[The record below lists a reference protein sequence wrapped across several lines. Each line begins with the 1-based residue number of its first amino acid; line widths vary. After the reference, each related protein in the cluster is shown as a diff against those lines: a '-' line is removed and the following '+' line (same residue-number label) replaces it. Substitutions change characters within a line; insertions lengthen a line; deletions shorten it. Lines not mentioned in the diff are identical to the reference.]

1 MAKYAHD
8 YIRPDKNSNLDKKDQ
23 VAEMFNSI
31 AFSYDFLNHFL
42 SAGIDKRWRKK
53 AILQLKEL
61 NPKLILDVATGTAD
75 VAIEACKTLKP
86 VKIIGIDISENMLK
100 IGQQK
105 VSNLA
110 LEQAIELHTGDAETI
125 TYSANMFDAVIV
137 SFGVRNFQNLE
148 KGLAEMNRVLK
159 PGGKLV
165 VLEFTKPKEKG
176 FKSLYYLY
184 INIVAPLFGKLFAKN
199 KSAYTYLSK
208 SIKAFPEREQ
218 FTAILHNLGYKETYY
233 KTLSLGI
240 CCIYCGSK

>member
-8 YIRPDKNSNLDKKDQ
+8 YVKPDINNDLNKKDQ
-23 VAEMFNSI
+23 IVKMFDSI
-31 AFSYDFLNHFL
+31 AFRYDFLNHFL
-42 SAGIDKRWRKK
+42 SAGIDKWWRKK

-75 VAIEACKTLKP
+75 VAILACEMLNP
-86 VKIIGIDISENMLK
+86 EKIIGIDISENMLK
-100 IGQQK
+100 LGQEK
-105 VSNLA
+105 VKKLS
-110 LEQAIELHTGDAETI
+110 LEHVIDLHIGDAETI
-125 TYSANMFDAVIV
+125 NYPAGTFDAVIV

-148 KGLAEMNRVLK
+148 KGLTEMNRVLK

-176 FKSLYYLY
+176 FKSLYHVYM
-184 INIVAPLFGKLFAKN
+184 NIVAPLFGKLFAKN
-199 KSAYTYLSK
+199 KNAYTYLNK
-208 SIKAFPEREQ
+208 SINAFPEREQ
-218 FTAILHNLGYKETYY
+218 FIAILQNLGYKETYY